1 MKTRQLILFIYLI
14 VSSSIILSCE
24 PYRFININGKKKFLA
39 NPNHNCEIEI
49 SAGILQVYN
58 VDFKINAKEDNIEII
73 NLKEWLRELT
83 EINKK
88 YFESSAVLDNVKEFS
103 STPFILKAG
112 EPLKFPIRTREGWV
126 NDSIPFIF
134 PKSNLILFK
143 GKPLFEE
150 VVECVLVPGRNRF
163 IF

>member
-49 SAGILQVYN
+49 SAGILQINN
-58 VDFKINAKEDNIEII
+58 VDFKIISNNDSIKIV
-73 NLKEWLRELT
+73 NLQEWLKELT

-88 YFESSAVLDNVKEFS
+88 YFESSAILDNVEAFS
-103 STPFILKAG
+103 SKPFILKAG
-112 EPLKFPIRTREGWV
+112 EPLTFPIRTREGWI
-126 NDSIPFIF
+126 NDNIPFIF
-134 PKSNLILFK
+134 PKSNLILCQD
-143 GKPLFEE
+143 KPLFEE
-150 VVECVLVPGRNRF
+150 AVECVLAPGRNRF